1 MYTNMENR
9 HKIIFTIYVPISRK
23 SKFLA
28 VLDEGGASHI
38 PCSSV
43 LLPVKKL
50 KGIQYLEV

>member
-1 MYTNMENR
+1 MENR

-50 KGIQYLEV
+50 KGIQYLEI